1 MEFQSLYD
9 SKICSLEDLQF
20 FWKLNV
26 GRLPF
31 GMRVGCAHCPLCG
44 LSTQDLP
51 NNHVVMMCSV
61 TLSCLEKILPFWLK
75 ILSNYSAMS
84 LIQTMVESWIHAD
97 LPINN
102 VDQACFLMVLSLKR
116 ALNHVCTRAI
126 FGGHQVGSR
135 DTVIDRVVK
144 AARFTFL
151 HRFWFEVKRGR
162 ARSEWVKA
170 INLDN
175 VPRLQDI

>member
-1 MEFQSLYD
+1 MLLLLLCLFVLF
-9 SKICSLEDLQF
+9 CSLKDLQF
-20 FWKLNV
+20 FWKLN

-44 LSTQDLP
+44 LSTQNLP
-51 NNHVVMMCSV
+51 NNHVVMMCTV
-61 TLSCLEKILPFWLK
+61 TLSCLEKNLPFWLK

-126 FGGHQVGSR
+126 FGGHQVGCL
-135 DTVIDRVVK
+135 VILSLTEWLRQLG
-144 AARFTFL
+144 L
-151 HRFWFEVKRGR
+151 HFYIAFGLR
-162 ARSEWVKA
+162 
-170 INLDN
+170 
-175 VPRLQDI
+175 